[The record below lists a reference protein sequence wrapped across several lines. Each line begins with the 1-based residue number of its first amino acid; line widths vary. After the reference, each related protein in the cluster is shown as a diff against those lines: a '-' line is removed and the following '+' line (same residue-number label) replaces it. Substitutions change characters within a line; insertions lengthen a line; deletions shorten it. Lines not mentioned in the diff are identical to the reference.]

1 MRSMSTTSMS
11 KWRWGWPWGIVL
23 LLAPSVFAAA
33 SHVKSDSNRSTSA
46 GHTSHNW
53 SVTGGITNTGD
64 TVVGT
69 VFWTTPASNLTSVTV
84 CGNTATLHDS
94 TVSVSTNISG
104 RSYSYENVTAGA
116 CSIVASWDANVTD
129 SRIVMHEVTGVPT
142 SGAVD
147 KHVCWGQNAPG
158 TGTDALESTAVTPA
172 SDGQYVYGATSPETA
187 GATLTIGT
195 NETWSQGVD
204 QTSRESEYLVQ
215 GTAAA
220 INAKFTTSVGT
231 DQYVTCIITV
241 AASGGGGGGSSSGLM
256 LLGVGN

>member
-1 MRSMSTTSMS
+1 ML
-11 KWRWGWPWGIVL
+11 KHAYYGLVVL
-23 LLAPSVFAAA
+23 LIMLWGAESVLAAA

-46 GHTSHNW
+46 GHTSHTW
-53 SVTGGITNTGD
+53 AVTGGVTNTGD

-69 VFWTTPASNLTSVTV
+69 VFWTTPASNITSVTV
-84 CGNTATLHDS
+84 CGNTATLHDT
-94 TVSVSTNISG
+94 TVSVSTNIAG

-116 CSIVASWDANVTD
+116 CSIVASWDANVVD
-129 SRIVMHEVTGVPT
+129 SRIVMHEATGVPT

-147 KHVCWGQNAPG
+147 KHVCNGQNGPG
-158 TGTDALESTAVTPA
+158 TATDALQSTAVTPA
-172 SDGQYVYGATSPETA
+172 SDGQYVYGVTSPETA

-215 GTAAA
+215 GTAAS

-241 AASGGGGGGSSSGLM
+241 AASGGGGGVTPKGM
-256 LLGVGN
+256 LLGVYP